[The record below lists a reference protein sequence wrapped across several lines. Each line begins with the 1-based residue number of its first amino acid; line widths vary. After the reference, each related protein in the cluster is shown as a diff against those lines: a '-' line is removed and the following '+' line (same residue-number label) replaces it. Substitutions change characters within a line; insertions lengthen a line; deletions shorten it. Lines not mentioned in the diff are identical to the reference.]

1 MTSIGGAGGA
11 GGSGPIGPGGPVD
24 GPDGPEGPGAAR
36 GADAAA
42 ESPAA
47 GAAPTDRVNQ
57 LAADLDAGRITPEQ
71 AMAALIDESVAGL
84 PPAEQAE
91 VRRLMEDV
99 VAADPYLGGLLG
111 GSI

>member
-1 MTSIGGAGGA
+1 MTSVGGAGGA

-24 GPDGPEGPGAAR
+24 GPEGVGPADGAE
-36 GADAAA
+36 AAA
-42 ESPAA
+42 ETSPAA
-47 GAAPTDRVNQ
+47 ATARVDQ
-57 LAADLDAGRITPEQ
+57 LAADLDAGKITPEQ

-111 GSI
+111 ST

>member
-1 MTSIGGAGGA
+1 MTSVGGP

-24 GPDGPEGPGAAR
+24 GPEGPGAAE
-36 GADAAA
+36 GAEATAEATPAAA
-42 ESPAA
+42 TA
-47 GAAPTDRVNQ
+47 RVDQ
-57 LAADLDAGRITPEQ
+57 LAADLDAGKITPEQ

-84 PPAEQAE
+84 PPAQQAE

-111 GSI
+111 GT

>member
-1 MTSIGGAGGA
+1 MTSVGGAGGA

-24 GPDGPEGPGAAR
+24 GPEGPEGVGPAD

-42 ESPAA
+42 ESSPAA
-47 GAAPTDRVNQ
+47 ATARVDQ
-57 LAADLDAGRITPEQ
+57 LAADLDAGKITPEQ

-99 VAADPYLGGLLG
+99 VASDPYLGGLLG
-111 GSI
+111 GT